1 MLTTLVSPPY
11 DINLCDPILLGCTS
25 DGTLTDSTASGG
37 AASSKSS
44 SGDCDAIISEFGMAV
59 YVFLEEG
66 HHAEQ
71 RLLHQD

>member
-1 MLTTLVSPPY
+1 MS
-11 DINLCDPILLGCTS
+11 LLKFAANS
-25 DGTLTDSTASGG
+25 DHAIDGTLTDSTASGG

-59 YVFLEEG
+59 YVFFEEG